1 MKFKD
6 IKEMSNDELF
16 VQRRDFKMERINL
29 RLQQQSGQLENP
41 SRLRLIRRNIA
52 QIETVLTARRS
63 AAAATPA
70 APQPS

>member
-1 MKFKD
+1 MKFKE
-6 IKEMSNDELF
+6 IKELSNDELI

-52 QIETVLTARRS
+52 QIETVLTARRAEKAVE
-63 AAAATPA
+63 AAK
-70 APQPS
+70 

>member
-6 IKEMSNDELF
+6 IKEMSNDELI

-41 SRLRLIRRNIA
+41 SRLRIIRRNIA
-52 QIETVLTARRS
+52 QIETILTERR
-63 AAAATPA
+63 AAVAQ
-70 APQPS
+70 QPS

>member
-6 IKEMSNDELF
+6 IKEMSNDELL

-41 SRLRLIRRNIA
+41 SRLRIIRRNIA
-52 QIETVLTARRS
+52 QIETILNERRREGV
-63 AAAATPA
+63 T
-70 APQPS
+70 QPSN

>member
-6 IKEMSNDELF
+6 IKEMSNDELL

-41 SRLRLIRRNIA
+41 SRLRIIRRNIA
-52 QIETVLTARRS
+52 QIETVLNERRK
-63 AAAATPA
+63 AGATQPA
-70 APQPS
+70 N

>member
-6 IKEMSNDELF
+6 IKELSNDELI

-41 SRLRLIRRNIA
+41 SRLRIIRRNIA
-52 QIETVLTARRS
+52 QIETVLTARRAEK
-63 AAAATPA
+63 AAAAA
-70 APQPS
+70 K